1 MCYPIHWFAFFGR
14 EKNTQTKTDAITIVP
29 KPSVFCYGLR
39 GHART
44 GPTEPAAATVL
55 TAVDLTLNVDAHL
68 ERSIPIPPA
77 PTAASPSG
85 AAQDGKEKTGTSGT
99 STSSTS
105 SGEQVERSAEENAFY
120 AMLAERLANGEDV
133 GDAAEGGDGGDT
145 DATGEEA
152 GGAENDP
159 SEKTTARDAA
169 ETEGAQTERS
179 TDTVAAEG
187 AD

>member
-1 MCYPIHWFAFFGR
+1 MCYSINWFAFFGR
-14 EKNTQTKTDAITIVP
+14 EKTTQTKTDATTSVP
-29 KPSVFCYGLR
+29 RPSVFYYGLR

-77 PTAASPSG
+77 PAAASPSG
-85 AAQDGKEKTGTSGT
+85 AA
-99 STSSTS
+99 

-133 GDAAEGGDGGDT
+133 GDAAEGDT
-145 DATGEEA
+145 EATGEEA
-152 GGAENDP
+152 GGAENDF
-159 SEKTTARDAA
+159 SEKTTTRDAA

-187 AD
+187 GD

>member
-1 MCYPIHWFAFFGR
+1 M
-14 EKNTQTKTDAITIVP
+14 DATTSVP
-29 KPSVFCYGLR
+29 KPNVFYYGLR

-44 GPTEPAAATVL
+44 GPTEPASATVL

-77 PTAASPSG
+77 PPAASPSV
-85 AAQDGKEKTGTSGT
+85 AAVEGKEKTGGSGT
-99 STSSTS
+99 STSSTA

-133 GDAAEGGDGGDT
+133 GDAAEGAEGGDT
-145 DATGEEA
+145 EATGEEA
-152 GGAENDP
+152 GGAEDDP
-159 SEKTTARDAA
+159 IEGTTPRDAA

-179 TDTVAAEG
+179 ADTVAAEG
-187 AD
+187 DD